1 MTVTTIIAELCRLSY
16 IEKRR
21 SLHFKRDILIWTLQ
35 AALWIVF
42 AWGMRGLSPQETT
55 HMLPALII
63 SDHIIRLLLQTTPSP
78 FGTRFRHLPIPRYAL
93 HLAYALRY
101 TLMPINYIW
110 VAALWP
116 QWWLCPIFIANGFAY
131 LALRHVSLTL
141 AHKTAKK
148 MPCPITAGRG
158 YISREMRL
166 RWRTPSI
173 RRKITG
179 SALCATIMTAL
190 ASINTDLQEFVILYA
205 MLAPSLPVLASRHA
219 WDEDSLGLLKS
230 RMHTTR
236 PIDTA
241 RYTVSVLYASIAA
254 LLLSLPASMG
264 YISLPLV
271 IAWYAITTIVIM
283 PILTRYAPKTKKDS
297 PTSQIVTLASLTL
310 PILIFHQ
317 IIKETVQ
324 ILVQAL

>member
-1 MTVTTIIAELCRLSY
+1 
-16 IEKRR
+16 
-21 SLHFKRDILIWTLQ
+21 
-35 AALWIVF
+35 
-42 AWGMRGLSPQETT
+42 
-55 HMLPALII
+55 MLPALII

-78 FGTRFRHLPIPRYAL
+78 FGPRFRHLPIPRYAL

-190 ASINTDLQEFVILYA
+190 ASINTDFQEFAILYA
-205 MLAPSLPVLASRHA
+205 ILAPSLPVLASRHA
-219 WDEDSLGLLKS
+219 WDEDSMGLLKS

-241 RYTVSVLYASIAA
+241 RYIVSVLYASIAA
-254 LLLSLPASMG
+254 ILLSLPASMG

-283 PILTRYAPKTKKDS
+283 PILTRYAPRTKKDS

-317 IIKETVQ
+317 IIKETIQ
-324 ILVQAL
+324 ILVQVL